1 MQKEKNKKFED
12 EKNENICFLQNK
24 QENLEYIPNKSKH
37 SRKSNRPSM
46 NMFGLYIDM
55 TKKFKWA
62 TKYKYSEVAWS
73 KNPNILHI
81 WSS

>member
-46 NMFGLYIDM
+46 NMFGL
-55 TKKFKWA
+55 
-62 TKYKYSEVAWS
+62 
-73 KNPNILHI
+73 
-81 WSS
+81 